1 MYYAHLASKRA
12 EAHIDMPNTER
23 VRITRERQKT
33 GREDKK
39 RAEELRSQT
48 EWPKLQPFEPKNQ
61 MGYGMWYI

>member
-12 EAHIDMPNTER
+12 EAHIDMANTER
-23 VRITRERQKT
+23 VRIVKERMRT
-33 GREDKK
+33 GREDRK
-39 RAEELRSQT
+39 RAEELAVQT